1 MIAIEGLVNKRSSH
15 ASGVILFDEDPY
27 EFGCFMKTP
36 KGEIITQYDLHMC
49 EAAGMTKY
57 DFLVTEVQDKLV
69 EAIHLLQEHREIEPE
84 LSLKE
89 VYNKYFHPAVLP
101 INDQK
106 YWNVLHDNSVLN
118 IFQFD
123 SDVGSQAAKKI
134 KPNSIF
140 EIADANGLMRLMTS
154 EKGEETPMEKYIRF
168 KNNINLWYREMNE
181 YGLTKE
187 EQKIVEPYFKQS
199 YGVPPSQEQLM
210 KMLMDEKICGFTL
223 AEANA
228 ARKIVGKKQMS
239 KIPELRD
246 KVLKQAKSPCLGNYI
261 WKCGVAPQLG
271 YSFSVIH
278 ALAYSFIGFQT
289 IYIATRWNP
298 IYWNTA
304 CLIIN
309 SASLESEED
318 DNEDAT
324 DKKDKTTDYG
334 KLAKA
339 IGDIRSRGIK
349 ISLVDINKSSYSFE
363 PDPENNEILFG
374 MKGVNKVGGP
384 IIDAI
389 IAGRP
394 YSGIVD
400 FMRRCPLNK
409 TVMVSLIKAGAFDK
423 IDEHWA
429 KEICAEPRFA
439 IMAFY
444 ILSVYGGKT
453 KLNLQNFSTL
463 MQKGLVPDELD
474 LQKRVF
480 AFNKYLKEKK
490 VDKYYLLDDNCLT
503 FYNNYFSEEN
513 LSVINGHTCILQS
526 AWDKIYKKVMDNARN
541 WLKDNQNEVLN
552 QLNTMLFMESWNKYA
567 SGNISDW
574 EMESLCFYY
583 HKHVLASVDTVKYG
597 LSNFFEL
604 PTTPVIETTF
614 KRNGKDI
621 PIYKTYKIVGTVIGK
636 NDTRSSISLL
646 TLDGVVNVKFTKE
659 YFAMYNRQL
668 SEVQPDGS
676 KKVVE
681 KSWFTRGTK
690 IMVTGFR
697 RDDMFQ
703 TKTYKHTKTHQL
715 YQIMAIHDGDIELE
729 HERYSV
735 N

>member
-1 MIAIEGLVNKRSSH
+1 
-15 ASGVILFDEDPY
+15 
-27 EFGCFMKTP
+27 
-36 KGEIITQYDLHMC
+36 
-49 EAAGMTKY
+49 MTKY

-69 EAIHLLQEHREIEPE
+69 EAIHLLQEHGEIEPE

-140 EIADANGLMRLMTS
+140 EMADANGLMRLMTS

-318 DNEDAT
+318 DNEDVT

-583 HKHVLASVDTVKYG
+583 HKHVLASVNTVKYG

>member
-1 MIAIEGLVNKRSSH
+1 M
-15 ASGVILFDEDPY
+15 
-27 EFGCFMKTP
+27 
-36 KGEIITQYDLHMC
+36 
-49 EAAGMTKY
+49 
-57 DFLVTEVQDKLV
+57 
-69 EAIHLLQEHREIEPE
+69 
-84 LSLKE
+84 
-89 VYNKYFHPAVLP
+89 
-101 INDQK
+101 
-106 YWNVLHDNSVLN
+106 
-118 IFQFD
+118 
-123 SDVGSQAAKKI
+123 
-134 KPNSIF
+134 
-140 EIADANGLMRLMTS
+140 
-154 EKGEETPMEKYIRF
+154 
-168 KNNINLWYREMNE
+168 
-181 YGLTKE
+181 
-187 EQKIVEPYFKQS
+187 
-199 YGVPPSQEQLM
+199 
-210 KMLMDEKICGFTL
+210 
-223 AEANA
+223 
-228 ARKIVGKKQMS
+228 
-239 KIPELRD
+239 
-246 KVLKQAKSPCLGNYI
+246 
-261 WKCGVAPQLG
+261 
-271 YSFSVIH
+271 
-278 ALAYSFIGFQT
+278 AYSFIGFQT

-715 YQIMAIHDGDIELE
+715 YQIVAIHDGDIELE
-729 HERYSV
+729 HERYSI